1 LGIDGLLL
9 SWICAFL
16 SNRTQ
21 RVVVEGFTSNWVS
34 VISGVPQGSVLG
46 PIFFLLYVD
55 DVTLAYP
62 GTVRYKLFA
71 DDLKIYSNVDSSCA
85 SLNLHTALC
94 EFER

>member
-1 LGIDGLLL
+1 M
-9 SWICAFL
+9 
-16 SNRTQ
+16 
-21 RVVVEGFTSNWVS
+21 VEGFTSNWVS